1 MCSKVSQC
9 CTISTYIHFGR
20 STSAARNAA
29 FTPTYAAAPKAIR
42 NSGLIQPRFGMA
54 RFFINNLMFLS
65 DEQKQNANHYLN

>member
-9 CTISTYIHFGR
+9 GTISTYIHFGR
-20 STSAARNAA
+20 SASAARNAA
-29 FTPTYAAAPKAIR
+29 FTPTYAPAPRAIR